1 MPWEAIRSGMMCVRG
16 TLLMRT
22 GAAVAA
28 WHAATGKIPI
38 LWTEAALGAGVERS
52 KYDQWLRRFGK
63 EARTELWWPLMK
75 ARRQL
80 REAAGDRS
88 EDDVGDDSSGESD
101 ESGDA
106 SD

>member
-1 MPWEAIRSGMMCVRG
+1 MHGNLQ
-16 TLLMRT
+16 TTT
-22 GAAVAA
+22 GAAVEA

-52 KYDQWLRRFGK
+52 EYDQWLRRYGK
-63 EARTELWWPLMK
+63 EARNELWWPLMK

-80 REAAGDRS
+80 REATGDRS
-88 EDDVGDDSSGESD
+88 EDDVGDGSSGESD
-101 ESGDA
+101 ASDDA